1 MDVDESEL
9 IGEPLEEAP
18 EQSSDYDCN
27 ARKSDGGV
35 FQGYCGARAG
45 KGTDHVGEGRCSN
58 HGGDSSGAP
67 EGNDN
72 AVGNDGGAAPEGN
85 DNAARHEMYAERNA
99 YYQRCDEREQALIDA
114 IYADYREEYE
124 RRHGREPLTGDDLKL
139 FGIAIGLHKTELRAD
154 DWPEDRPSSLDSGH
168 ELVDRSE
175 KKSPQGETYYEY
187 TPAAVLRGEKTV
199 SQDVRMWLKDLGLL
213 EPPDDDTT
221 VNVNVH
227 EELLD
232 GMKAAHED

>member
-1 MDVDESEL
+1 MAQRNYDDE
-9 IGEPLEEAP
+9 
-18 EQSSDYDCN
+18 
-27 ARKSDGGV
+27 
-35 FQGYCGARAG
+35 CG
-45 KGTDHVGEGRCSN
+45 D
-58 HGGDSSGAP
+58 HGGNGGDCGLSAGWGTEFESGKCRHCRGTSPDGSSH

-72 AVGNDGGAAPEGN
+72 AVGNDGGAAPEHN
-85 DNAARHEMYAERNA
+85 DNAARHEMYADRNA
-99 YYQRCDEREQALIDA
+99 YYQRRDEREQALIDQV
-114 IYADYREEYE
+114 YQDYREEYE
-124 RRHGREPLTGDDLKL
+124 RRHGRGPLTGDDVKL
-139 FGIAIGLHKTELRAD
+139 FGIAVGLHKTELRAD
-154 DWPEDRPSSLDSGH
+154 DWPEDRPPSLDSGH